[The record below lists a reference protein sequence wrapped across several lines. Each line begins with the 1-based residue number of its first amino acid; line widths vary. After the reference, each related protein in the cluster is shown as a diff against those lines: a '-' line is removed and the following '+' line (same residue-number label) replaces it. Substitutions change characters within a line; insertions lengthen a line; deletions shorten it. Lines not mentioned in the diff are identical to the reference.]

1 MMVMYVYLVIS
12 QIIGIKL
19 QELVQVVKMEKFI
32 TLSLIIVN
40 HALQT
45 HLYKSMVLVFPA
57 QLKAIGIHK
66 IMFALNVL
74 LVQFMIKNQ
83 EIV

>member
-1 MMVMYVYLVIS
+1 
-12 QIIGIKL
+12 
-19 QELVQVVKMEKFI
+19 MEKFI
-32 TLSLIIVN
+32 TVSLIIVN
-40 HALQT
+40 HALHT
-45 HLYKSMVLVFPA
+45 HLYKSMVFAFLV
-57 QLKAIGIHK
+57 QLKAIGIRK